1 MEKEI
6 DMEKKRGRPK
16 KQVYPNQS
24 ELILQYQNAPI
35 PVFFVGHQLEVTQA
49 NEYARTHYPSM
60 VLPDGLRSVL
70 SQDVVDD
77 CIRRLGDGENFRKD
91 LPLLKA
97 SRAALAFSPIWE
109 RERITG
115 AIAVLT
121 CVADQELSGMEQV
134 VDSCLGALPSRLN
147 QLVSDFTSSAI
158 PMNRAMQISGEERY
172 QGKVRSIIQSSY
184 QLLHC
189 SNLLSNYLDF
199 SPDHRSSWGVV
210 DLWEKV
216 GGLLDAS
223 DSLLH
228 GNSVSFSYALP
239 RPQEGEARV
248 FCDFR
253 KIATALLCLID
264 NSFRFSRPGNRVMV
278 TGENVGG
285 KALIKVA
292 DLGRGIPPEEME
304 NIFLPF
310 YSRGAS
316 GEPLLGQS
324 LGLGLTVARQIIY
337 NHGGAIAVESAP
349 GEGTTVVFTLPT
361 RNNAPITP
369 PLTIKGDCAAYLG
382 DNFSLVYAQLCD
394 HIVLPF

>member
-1 MEKEI
+1 MNDNHMMPDRKRAI
-6 DMEKKRGRPK
+6 DRAEHVFYKTYNR
-16 KQVYPNQS
+16 YPV
-24 ELILQYQNAPI
+24 I
-35 PVFFVGHQLEVTQA
+35 FDH
-49 NEYARTHYPSM
+49 
-60 VLPDGLRSVL
+60 
-70 SQDVVDD
+70 
-77 CIRRLGDGENFRKD
+77 GDGVYLYDSEGKEYLDF
-91 LPLLKA
+91 
-97 SRAALAFSPIWE
+97 
-109 RERITG
+109 G
-115 AIAVLT
+115 AGIAVMGLGYN
-121 CVADQELSGMEQV
+121 DPEYNLELAEQ
-134 VDSCLGALPSRLN
+134 LN
-147 QLVSDFTSSAI
+147 
-158 PMNRAMQISGEERY
+158 
-172 QGKVRSIIQSSY
+172 K
-184 QLLHC
+184 LLHC

-199 SPDHRSSWGVV
+199 SPDHRSGWGVV

-361 RNNAPITP
+361 RSNAPITP
-369 PLTIKGDCAAYLG
+369 ALTIKGDCAAYLG